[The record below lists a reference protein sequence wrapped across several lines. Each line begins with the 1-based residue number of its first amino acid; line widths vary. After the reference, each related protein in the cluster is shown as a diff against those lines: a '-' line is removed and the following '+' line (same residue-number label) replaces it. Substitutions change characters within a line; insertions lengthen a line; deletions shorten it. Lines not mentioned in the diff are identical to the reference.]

1 MVRGINFEILRVKF
15 FKSPGKI
22 NLSPGNFLGKKPLQG
37 IEGIIGAGIFTSQ
50 L

>member
-1 MVRGINFEILRVKF
+1 MKY

-22 NLSPGNFLGKKPLQG
+22 NLSPGNALGKKTLHG

>member
-22 NLSPGNFLGKKPLQG
+22 NLSPGNVLGIEKKTLQG
-37 IEGIIGAGIFTSQ
+37 Y
-50 L
+50 